1 MRRLRMSPATRINA
15 ALLVLILLVLLA
27 WLISVL

>member
-1 MRRLRMSPATRINA
+1 VKRLRMSPAARINV
-15 ALLVLILLVLLA
+15 ALLGLIVLVLLA

>member
-1 MRRLRMSPATRINA
+1 MKRLRMSPAARINA
-15 ALLVLILLVLLA
+15 ALLGLIVLVLLA

>member
-1 MRRLRMSPATRINA
+1 VKRLRISPAARINV
-15 ALLVLILLVLLA
+15 ALLGLIVLVLLA

>member
-1 MRRLRMSPATRINA
+1 MSPAARINA
-15 ALLVLILLVLLA
+15 ALLGLIVLVLLA

>member
-1 MRRLRMSPATRINA
+1 MSPAARINV
-15 ALLVLILLVLLA
+15 ALLGLIVLVLLA